1 MPGAGGVRPASLAGQ
16 GLALPGG
23 GQKGVRDAGERQAGR
38 HGHGRSGA
46 RQGSRWAGGFRIAAE
61 GGEAAR
67 EAAAAGGIAPAGLG
81 LFALQ
86 EHGSAA
92 EQNGAVQR
100 RASDILAELMALQS
114 DMPGGSRVDPV
125 RLRRLV
131 ESVEEAGDPALREV
145 VQGVV
150 LRAQVE
156 LLHCSLDGP
165 MAFA

>member
-1 MPGAGGVRPASLAGQ
+1 MQGIGRLGGIGMAGPARGKAR
-16 GLALPGG
+16 GG
-23 GQKGVRDAGERQAGR
+23 
-38 HGHGRSGA
+38 
-46 RQGSRWAGGFRIAAE
+46 AGGFRIAAE

-67 EAAAAGGIAPAGLG
+67 EATAAGSIAPAGLG
-81 LFALQ
+81 LLALQ

-92 EQNGAVQR
+92 ERDEAAQR
-100 RASDILAELMALQS
+100 RAGDILAELTALQC
-114 DMPGGSRVDPV
+114 DMLGGSPADPA

-131 ESVEEAGDPALREV
+131 ESGEEGADPALREV

-156 LLHCSLDGP
+156 LLRRGLDGP